1 MISRPSQPGHARNM
15 LLLLFC
21 IAVST
26 QAQDLKPQVKWGK
39 EFEAPRHSSLS
50 AIVGHDQT
58 GIYAVKERYGFGT
71 GTTFSLEHYDNNFQ
85 PTKTFDLKL
94 THEGK
99 TADVELILQMHSR
112 LYLFS
117 SFRDT
122 QTSRKKLFV
131 QEINRATLEPLPN
144 KRQIAEIDFGSE
156 SRRNSGTYTIKVSR
170 DSSKVMVFYALP
182 YAKNEPESFGFQ
194 VLDDAM
200 NPLWNK
206 EVKLPYEDGLFT
218 IESIRVDNDGE
229 AYLLAVIYKDKRK
242 SKRHGLPN
250 YTYSV
255 FAFRD
260 QGKTAKEYPIR
271 LEDRFLTDMQIE
283 VLNNKNLICAG
294 FYSEKGTNS
303 IRGTFFL
310 TLDAVT
316 KDIKTQS
323 YKEFGIDFI
332 TQNMKEG
339 EADRAR
345 RKEKSGEENELYEY
359 DLDKLLVGK
368 DGGAMLIGEQYYVSQ
383 STSNMMMNGMMQN
396 YTTYHYNYND
406 IITVKVDP
414 SGQIEWAEKVAK
426 RQHTIDDGG
435 FYSSYTMAIVKGQ
448 ICFIFNDN
456 RKNATYNGA
465 GKIYNYSPNSR
476 HENSVIMLVSIDP
489 AGKQVRQPL
498 FGALD
503 AEVIT
508 RPKVC
513 QQISSSEVILFGQR
527 KKTQQF
533 ARVFFE

>member
-1 MISRPSQPGHARNM
+1 MIPNVFSFGTVRIHSF
-15 LLLLFC
+15 LLLFC
-21 IAVST
+21 LAFSAHG
-26 QAQDLKPQVKWGK
+26 QELKPVVRWGK
-39 EFEAPRHSSLS
+39 EFEAPRHSSLNS
-50 AIVGHDQT
+50 IVGHDRT
-58 GIYAVKERYGFGT
+58 GIYALKERYSFG
-71 GTTFSLEHYDNNFQ
+71 SHSIQLVHYDNDYQ
-85 PTKTFDLKL
+85 PTKTFDIKL
-94 THEGK
+94 THDGK
-99 TADVELILQMHSR
+99 PADLEYILQLHSR

-117 SFRDT
+117 SYRDT
-122 QTSRKKLFV
+122 QASRKKLFV
-131 QEINRATLEPLPN
+131 QEIDRTTLEPKAD
-144 KRQIAEIDFGSE
+144 KRQLAEIDFGSE

-194 VLDDAM
+194 VLDDTM
-200 NPLWNK
+200 QPLWNK

-218 IESIRVDNDGE
+218 IESIRVDNDGD
-229 AYLLAVIYKDKRK
+229 AYLLAVVYKDKRR

-250 YTYSV
+250 YTYNV

-260 QGKTAKEYPIR
+260 KGATAKEYPVT

-283 VLNNKNLICAG
+283 ILNNKNLICAG

-310 TLDAVT
+310 TIDAAT

-323 YKEFGIDFI
+323 FKEFGIDFI

-339 EADRAR
+339 EADRTR
-345 RKEKSGEENELYEY
+345 RREQSGGEAELYEY

-368 DGGAMLIGEQYYVSQ
+368 DGSAMLIGEQYYVST
-383 STSNMMMNGMMQN
+383 STSNMMMNGMMQT

-406 IITVKVDP
+406 IITVKIDP
-414 SGQIEWAEKVAK
+414 AGQIEWAEKVAK

-435 FYSSYTMAIVKGQ
+435 FYSSYTMAIVKGR

-456 RKNATYNGA
+456 RKNSTYNGA
-465 GKIYNYSPNSR
+465 GKVYNYSPNSR
-476 HENSVIMLVSIDP
+476 NENSMIMLVSIDQS
-489 AGKQVRQPL
+489 GKQVRQPL

-533 ARVFFE
+533 AKVTFE

>member
-1 MISRPSQPGHARNM
+1 MWLSLNEEYSSHLRLTPVAQFLLPCTIGLGFSVIHPMISRPSQPGHARNM

-131 QEINRATLEPLPN
+131 QEINRTTLQPLPN

-156 SRRNSGTYTIKVSR
+156 SRRTSGTYTIKVSR

-206 EVKLPYEDGLFT
+206 EVKLPYEDGLFK
-218 IESIRVDNDGE
+218 IE
-229 AYLLAVIYKDKRK
+229 
-242 SKRHGLPN
+242 
-250 YTYSV
+250 
-255 FAFRD
+255 
-260 QGKTAKEYPIR
+260 
-271 LEDRFLTDMQIE
+271 
-283 VLNNKNLICAG
+283 
-294 FYSEKGTNS
+294 
-303 IRGTFFL
+303 
-310 TLDAVT
+310 
-316 KDIKTQS
+316 
-323 YKEFGIDFI
+323 
-332 TQNMKEG
+332 
-339 EADRAR
+339 
-345 RKEKSGEENELYEY
+345 
-359 DLDKLLVGK
+359 
-368 DGGAMLIGEQYYVSQ
+368 
-383 STSNMMMNGMMQN
+383 
-396 YTTYHYNYND
+396 
-406 IITVKVDP
+406 
-414 SGQIEWAEKVAK
+414 
-426 RQHTIDDGG
+426 
-435 FYSSYTMAIVKGQ
+435 
-448 ICFIFNDN
+448 
-456 RKNATYNGA
+456 
-465 GKIYNYSPNSR
+465 
-476 HENSVIMLVSIDP
+476 
-489 AGKQVRQPL
+489 
-498 FGALD
+498 
-503 AEVIT
+503 
-508 RPKVC
+508 
-513 QQISSSEVILFGQR
+513 
-527 KKTQQF
+527 
-533 ARVFFE
+533 